1 MALDASWRRRV
12 LKLLAAA
19 LALNRTAV
27 LPPAWCACD
36 IYWGGMEGCRA
47 GGART
52 MALPFECPVDHIID
66 LPRWSAQT
74 RIRWRPPRHLQHLRL
89 RASRPVDVHKLSE
102 LSELSEITAGSSAGS
117 SARSS
122 ATVSASAGRSPCQ
135 MLASLSAA
143 DRAFATS
150 LLRYT
155 RLFCFVEGR
164 SPAAGEAA
172 PCCTDHS
179 LRTAW
184 TGDDDP
190 RGWGY
195 LPCDWGLRPP
205 ELPAVGHVGGGCDA
219 GPDGVG
225 DVAWAGEPS
234 SPRRPADGARSA
246 LTLAAC
252 SVDDSVLG
260 DAEGAPGAQ
269 LLRHWVRHAIQ
280 ARNGSA
286 GGVLLLSSSSAAA
299 ALATE
304 FGVAH
309 RRLEAAEL
317 AAGAAGFATASTA
330 RSWAADAA
338 SCVSQAMSLIE
349 AQRSAVILTTPAVA
363 WLRDPS
369 TWIECDGP
377 GASQL
382 QCAPLGPADAMVAT
396 DMLSARQDALYGGG
410 YAKYG
415 ALDPSILVLRPTAAA
430 LGLAARWR
438 DALLAEHASLLR
450 AGPARHAAGGP
461 SSWGSRASS
470 LFHQIAADPRS
481 DWPGLHEI
489 EVVGVRQASRLFEV
503 GVDAAA
509 SARAV
514 RSGQAAPRV
523 PDGQIPALLGRLP
536 LGLFA
541 NGHGYWVQRTRRLA
555 LGFHPYAI
563 RPQLAPLAAS
573 LESAELLQT
582 RLRFVTQGCG
592 WATLLPAAVVRYC
605 VITYR
610 TAQYVQGDTSCPR
623 VCPRCGCPL
632 CS

>member
-1 MALDASWRRRV
+1 MLHRPLAPHGLD
-12 LKLLAAA
+12 
-19 LALNRTAV
+19 
-27 LPPAWCACD
+27 
-36 IYWGGMEGCRA
+36 
-47 GGART
+47 
-52 MALPFECPVDHIID
+52 
-66 LPRWSAQT
+66 
-74 RIRWRPPRHLQHLRL
+74 
-89 RASRPVDVHKLSE
+89 
-102 LSELSEITAGSSAGS
+102 
-117 SARSS
+117 
-122 ATVSASAGRSPCQ
+122 GR
-135 MLASLSAA
+135 
-143 DRAFATS
+143 
-150 LLRYT
+150 
-155 RLFCFVEGR
+155 
-164 SPAAGEAA
+164 
-172 PCCTDHS
+172 
-179 LRTAW
+179 
-184 TGDDDP
+184 
-190 RGWGY
+190 
-195 LPCDWGLRPP
+195 
-205 ELPAVGHVGGGCDA
+205 
-219 GPDGVG
+219 
-225 DVAWAGEPS
+225 
-234 SPRRPADGARSA
+234 RRPARLGLPALRLGPSAAGTTRSGACGRRLRRGARRRRRRGLGRRAVVTQTPGRRRA
-246 LTLAAC
+246 LCAHSRRYLAAC

-363 WLRDPS
+363 WLRDLS